1 MLRHMIYVN
10 SSDEL
15 GKVLNQLEQ
24 SKHIKIL
31 KIKNRL
37 GKKLRDLMI
46 NYVYA
51 GQIVCELQIKTG
63 DGTVPPL
70 YHGNHAVYEIER
82 LCDSKDRVKLAD
94 GLNKLLLYPTNHDQI

>member
-1 MLRHMIYVN
+1 MLRHTIYVN
-10 SSDEL
+10 SCAEL
-15 GKVLNQLEQ
+15 EKVLNKLVK
-24 SKHIKIL
+24 SKNIKIL

-46 NYVYA
+46 NYVYS

-70 YHGNHAVYEIER
+70 YHGNHSVYEIER
-82 LCDSKDRVKLAD
+82 LCDSRDRVKLAD
-94 GLNKLLLYPTNHDQI
+94 GLNKLLLYPTNHK